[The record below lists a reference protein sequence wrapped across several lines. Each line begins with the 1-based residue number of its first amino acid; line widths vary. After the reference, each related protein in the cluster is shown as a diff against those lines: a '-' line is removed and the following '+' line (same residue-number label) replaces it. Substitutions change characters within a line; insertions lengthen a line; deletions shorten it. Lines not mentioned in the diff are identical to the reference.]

1 MDSYMI
7 TVEECYNL
15 LTMDLVSGFYL
26 PESYLLIPEIDYLIR
41 LHNWMVFASEVA
53 GCAYLRRRIV
63 YQD

>member
-1 MDSYMI
+1 
-7 TVEECYNL
+7 
-15 LTMDLVSGFYL
+15 MDLVSGFYL

-41 LHNWMVFASEVA
+41 LHNWMVFASEVE

>member
-1 MDSYMI
+1 MI
-7 TVEECYNL
+7 SVEECCRL

-26 PESYLLIPEIDYLIR
+26 PEPYLLIPEIDYLIR
-41 LHNWMVFASEVA
+41 QYNWMVFASEVA